1 MTWISGQKCINGLV
15 IQAVEMKMELM
26 SILQKQGNPITGFG
40 LYLFDLSIL
49 AVPEETVSGLRN
61 DSGAKYKDCE
71 KMPHRKERY
80 QKQYL

>member
-26 SILQKQGNPITGFG
+26 SILYRNREILSPVFG

-49 AVPEETVSGLRN
+49 AVPEETVSDYGMIPGRN
-61 DSGAKYKDCE
+61 IKIAKKCRIG
-71 KMPHRKERY
+71 KIP
-80 QKQYL
+80 KQYL